1 MQTNLVVERFKQ
13 QGFVKIKQVL
23 KPSVITKLQHFC
35 DELVAQAQSH
45 YVAGLPLDNI
55 AVMQTADEPFVYRV
69 NELFQFQPQF
79 AHLLAQTELMSYV
92 EAIIGEAVLPSYESL
107 VIKNS
112 LDARGFD
119 WHRDMAVRTQ
129 EPIFTVGVY
138 LDDAIAQQGALTVIP
153 QSHCSQ
159 ASVCDLKRQ
168 LSIAQLQ
175 SVDITA
181 NAGDVVIHHVN
192 TVHASGRQK
201 GSAIRRTIYFEFRA
215 VSHFI
220 DNPCFS
226 SEWIEKRQALMA
238 HLNALNSADMANNV
252 QLPNDLYV
260 TQVQIE
266 PAEYCIEF
274 AS

>member
-23 KPSVITKLQHFC
+23 KPSTITKLQQFC

-45 YVAGLPLDNI
+45 YVAGLPFDNI
-55 AVMQTADEPFVYRV
+55 AVMQTENEPFVYRI

-79 AHLLAQTELMSYV
+79 AQLLAQTELMSYV

-138 LDDAIAQQGALTVIP
+138 LDEAIAQQGALTVIP
-153 QSHCSQ
+153 RSHCSQ

-168 LSIAQLQ
+168 LSNSQLR
-175 SVDITA
+175 SVDVTA

-192 TVHASGRQK
+192 TVHASGRQA

-220 DNPCFS
+220 DNPIFS
-226 SEWIEKRQALMA
+226 SEWVENRQALMS
-238 HLNALNSADMANNV
+238 HLNTLNSDQMANNLK
-252 QLPNDLYV
+252 LPKDFYV

>member
-1 MQTNLVVERFKQ
+1 MQTNSLVEQLNQ
-13 QGFVKIKQVL
+13 QGFVLIKRVL
-23 KPSVITKLQHFC
+23 KPSAIAKLQHFC

-45 YVAGLPLDNI
+45 YVAGLPFDNI
-55 AVMQTADEPFVYRV
+55 AIMQAENESFVYRV

-79 AHLLAQTELMSYV
+79 AQLLAQNELMSYV

-112 LDARGFD
+112 LDVRGFD

-138 LDDAIAQQGALTVIP
+138 LDDAIAQQGALSIIP

-168 LSIAQLQ
+168 LSNAQVQ
-175 SVDITA
+175 CVDVTA

-192 TVHASGRQK
+192 TVHASGRQE
-201 GSAIRRTIYFEFRA
+201 GLAIRRTIYFEFRA

-220 DNPCFS
+220 DNPSFC

-238 HLNALNSADMANNV
+238 HLNTLKSDQMVNSL
-252 QLPNDLYV
+252 QLPKDFYV
-260 TQVQIE
+260 TQIQIE
-266 PAEYCIEF
+266 PAEYCLEF
-274 AS
+274 AN